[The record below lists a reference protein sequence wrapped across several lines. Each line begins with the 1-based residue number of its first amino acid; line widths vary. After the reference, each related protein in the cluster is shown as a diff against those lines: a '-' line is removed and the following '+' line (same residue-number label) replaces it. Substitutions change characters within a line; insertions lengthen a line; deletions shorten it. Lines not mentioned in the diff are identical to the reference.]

1 MDEKKVIYA
10 GFWRRLAAYVIDMVI
25 LAIANYELLSYLS
38 TNMSVV
44 ANLGIYSFTYTIYA
58 YMISF
63 FCVLISWVYFCGM
76 ESSPLQATIGKL
88 AVGIYVTDME
98 GKRISFGKATGRFF
112 AKFISTVIIFFGFI
126 MAGFTDKRQAL
137 HDKIANCLVL
147 GK

>member
-1 MDEKKVIYA
+1 MEEKSVQYA

-25 LAIANYELLSYLS
+25 LAFANYEFLSYQS
-38 TNMSVV
+38 TNMSVI
-44 ANLGIYSFTYTIYA
+44 ANLGYYNFTYEIYA
-58 YMISF
+58 LMISIF
-63 FCVLISWVYFCGM
+63 SLLISWLYFCGM

-98 GKRISFGKATGRFF
+98 GKRVSFGKATGRYF
-112 AKFISTVIIFFGFI
+112 AKIISAVILFIGFI

-137 HDKIANCLVL
+137 HDKITNCLVL